1 MKTDMKLL
9 LRLAAGLA
17 CLAACAT
24 ALAFVWPNARDAA
37 AIFLSQDDPAALSE
51 LQIRKAAAG
60 DPQLVER
67 EIEAALT
74 DGDIELAQSFVD
86 LAQAQNL
93 PVSVDVLAR
102 LETAAAEQRSATYLA
117 GRFATGFLTGDTDDL
132 ASFSGT
138 VTGDLFAFGDIRDI
152 VVQGRHL
159 AVGGEPDR
167 LVLGLAAIGLAV
179 TAGTYASVGTATP
192 ARAGLTLLKGARK
205 SGRLSA
211 GLTDWARRSAT
222 EMVDSTMLRRAVSNA
237 SVIRPRESL
246 GAIKAAVRTEKA
258 GLLVAAVKDV
268 GRVGEKAG
276 VRAALDIV
284 KVADNPKDLAR
295 AAKLAESKGSQTR
308 AILKVLGRGA
318 LLLTAGAFNL
328 ASWLFSALV
337 FLAGVIA
344 SIKSMTERLT
354 MAWLRGARE
363 RRMRRALAAAATA

>member
-1 MKTDMKLL
+1 MGVVLESSDPGWKTDMKQL
-9 LRLAAGLA
+9 LRLAASLA

-37 AIFLSQDDPAALSE
+37 AIFLSEDDPAALSE
-51 LQIRKAAAG
+51 LRIRKAAAG
-60 DPQLVER
+60 DPHLVER

-74 DGDIELAQSFVD
+74 DGDIDLAQSFVD

-102 LETAAAEQRSATYLA
+102 LETIAAEQRSARHLA
-117 GRFATGFLTGDTDDL
+117 GRFATGFLTGNTDDL

-152 VVQGRHL
+152 VVQGRQL
-159 AVGGEPDR
+159 VLGEEPDR
-167 LVLGLAAIGLAV
+167 LVLGLAAVGLAV

-205 SGRLSA
+205 SARLSA

-222 EMVDSTMLRRAVSNA
+222 EVVDSTILRRAVGNA
-237 SVIRPRESL
+237 SVIRPMESL

-276 VRAALDIV
+276 ARAALDIV
-284 KVADNPKDLAR
+284 KVADNPKTSRARPSSPSPR
-295 AAKLAESKGSQTR
+295 AAR
-308 AILKVLGRGA
+308 P
-318 LLLTAGAFNL
+318 
-328 ASWLFSALV
+328 
-337 FLAGVIA
+337 
-344 SIKSMTERLT
+344 
-354 MAWLRGARE
+354 ARS
-363 RRMRRALAAAATA
+363 